1 MLLPVRTQA
10 PAETPVSLDEARQH
24 LIVSGFT
31 DDDDQ
36 ITRFVQAATDH
47 LERTLNMSLVTQ
59 TWKQS
64 FCSFDSF
71 LRLRNG
77 PVASI
82 VSVKYFDTDNV
93 EQTVP
98 SASYK
103 TLDYTCG
110 TSVTLTYGN
119 SWPATVSR
127 PDAVTIEYTAGVPAE
142 EVPASLKAAILMHVG
157 LMYSYRGDPEGP
169 RIDSNPAY
177 EALIWPF
184 RRPKV

>member
-10 PAETPVSLDEARQH
+10 PADLPVSLEEARQH

-36 ITRFVQAATDH
+36 ITRFIQAATDH
-47 LERTLNMSLVTQ
+47 LERTLNMALVTQ

-71 LRLRNG
+71 LRLRMG
-77 PVASI
+77 PVAS
-82 VSVKYFDTDNV
+82 VEAVKCFGVDNA
-93 EQTVP
+93 EITVP
-98 SASYK
+98 AASYK
-103 TLDYTCG
+103 TLDYACG
-110 TSVTLTYGN
+110 TVLSLAYGN
-119 SWPATVSR
+119 SWPATVAR
-127 PDAVTIEYTAGVPAE
+127 ADAVTIEYKAGTAPAD
-142 EVPASLKAAILMHVG
+142 VPASLKAAILMHVG

-169 RIDSNPAY
+169 RIESNQAY

>member
-1 MLLPVRTQA
+1 MLLAVRTQA

-36 ITRFVQAATDH
+36 ITRFIQAATDH
-47 LERTLNMSLVTQ
+47 LERKLNMSLVTQ

-64 FCSFDSF
+64 FCAFDSF

-77 PVASI
+77 PVASV

-98 SASYK
+98 AASYK

-110 TSVTLTYGN
+110 TVVTPTYGN
-119 SWPATVSR
+119 TWPATAPR
-127 PDAVTIEYTAGVPAE
+127 PDAVTIEYTTGVPAK

-177 EALIWPF
+177 EALIWQF